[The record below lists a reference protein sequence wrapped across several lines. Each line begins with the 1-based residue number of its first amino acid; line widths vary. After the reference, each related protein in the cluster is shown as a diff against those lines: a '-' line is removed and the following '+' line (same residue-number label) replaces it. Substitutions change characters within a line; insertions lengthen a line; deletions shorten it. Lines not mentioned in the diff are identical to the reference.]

1 LKKNRT
7 TEEATMN
14 KILIATDGSP
24 EACKAVE
31 LGVEIASDHD
41 ASVVLVQVIPPVR
54 STQFDPGV
62 RIQAV
67 PAELRLRRAT
77 ALHEAA
83 QLAAEHGVQS
93 TFEMLTGDPADEIVA
108 YADSID
114 ADLVIIGSRRRGA
127 LAGALLG
134 SVSRDVVRESRRPVL
149 VVKGTL
155 RRVETLAGAA

>member
-1 LKKNRT
+1 
-7 TEEATMN
+7 MN

-24 EACKAVE
+24 EAHKAVE
-31 LGVEIASDHD
+31 LGIEIASDHE
-41 ASVVLVQVIPPVR
+41 ASVVLVQVTPPVR
-54 STQFDPGV
+54 TTEFDPGV
-62 RIQAV
+62 RIQAI
-67 PAELRLRRAT
+67 PAELRLRRAE

-93 TFEMLTGDPADEIVA
+93 QFEVLTGDPADEIVA

-114 ADLVIIGSRRRGA
+114 ADLVVIGSRRRGA

-149 VVKGTL
+149 VVKGMP
-155 RRVETLAGAA
+155 RRTEALAGAA

>member
-1 LKKNRT
+1 
-7 TEEATMN
+7 MN

-24 EACKAVE
+24 EAHKAVE
-31 LGVEIASDHD
+31 LGIEIASDHE

-54 STQFDPGV
+54 MTEFHPGV
-62 RIQAV
+62 RIQAI
-67 PAELRLRRAT
+67 PAELRLRRAV
-77 ALHEAA
+77 ALHDAA

-93 TFEMLTGDPADEIVA
+93 TFEVLTGDPADEIVA

-114 ADLVIIGSRRRGA
+114 ADLVVIGSRRRGA

-149 VVKGTL
+149 VVKGMS
-155 RRVETLAGAA
+155 RRTEALAGAA